1 MSSLDLLFSS
11 LDLFLIS
18 VNFCVFDDKG
28 FAAECELYTGGF
40 FATNYSDIRTLK
52 VFYLIHII
60 GIF

>member
-40 FATNYSDIRTLK
+40 LP
-52 VFYLIHII
+52 LIIAI
-60 GIF
+60 LGL